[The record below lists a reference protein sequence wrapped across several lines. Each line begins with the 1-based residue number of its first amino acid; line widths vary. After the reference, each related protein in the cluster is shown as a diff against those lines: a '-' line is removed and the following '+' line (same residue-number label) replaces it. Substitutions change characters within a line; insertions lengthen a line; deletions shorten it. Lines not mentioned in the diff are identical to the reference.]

1 MRKSVSR
8 TTRLACTVLA
18 FTVLAVTALA
28 GSTLAGSTL
37 AGTAAAAPGS
47 PCPHS
52 GALCL
57 WDQANYQGNPFNVR
71 ALDPA
76 VGTCVDLFDHKW
88 GEGRAKSG
96 FNNGART
103 ASLFTSRDC
112 TGRPYPIDA
121 GSGHPNIPIKANSVY
136 VY

>member
-8 TTRLACTVLA
+8 TARLVLTA
-18 FTVLAVTALA
+18 FAVTALA
-28 GSTLAGSTL
+28 GSAL
-37 AGTAAAAPGS
+37 AGTAAAAPAS

-57 WDQANYQGNPFNVR
+57 WDQENFQGNPFNVR
-71 ALDPA
+71 ALDPER
-76 VGTCVDLFDHKW
+76 GTCVNLFDHKW

-96 FNNGART
+96 FNNGSRT

-112 TGRPYPIDA
+112 TGRPYPISP
-121 GSGHPNIPIKANSVY
+121 GSGDSSIDIAANSVY